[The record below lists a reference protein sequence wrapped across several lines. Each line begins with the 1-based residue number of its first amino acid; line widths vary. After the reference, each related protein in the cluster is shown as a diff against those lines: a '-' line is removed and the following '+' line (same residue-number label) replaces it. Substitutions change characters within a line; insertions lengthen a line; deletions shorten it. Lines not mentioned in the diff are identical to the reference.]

1 MSDEKEPSEL
11 PDIEQLF
18 ARMAPAQTP
27 NEALNYSETMAGLV
41 ASLDPLRSVEVFSGL
56 MTDPSY
62 QAHQVR
68 LDYAVRIILGA
79 GNGHRRLKRAEI
91 IDLLNNQLELGR
103 VARLEDPIEDF
114 FVESLPTRYGQY
126 LIFSGG
132 WEKASV
138 HTELILE
145 AFRRLPDGPPK
156 QAAWASAL
164 AILRLSN
171 VLVDRSGLER
181 GVVGEGAPG
190 ANMEIPSDH
199 RLNSLAKRVRFST
212 EELAG
217 LGITLSEL
225 EPFFLLK
232 SDKELILIEEP
243 GNSPLEFRPLI
254 RTSRKTVS

>member
-145 AFRRLPDGPPK
+145 AFRRLAEEGH
-156 QAAWASAL
+156 WRRSARAL
-164 AILRLSN
+164 RAIHG
-171 VLVDRSGLER
+171 VDRDFSMSMARVMAANGVLRANSMPIRHRTNSG
-181 GVVGEGAPG
+181 
-190 ANMEIPSDH
+190 
-199 RLNSLAKRVRFST
+199 RVACFGFDGSW
-212 EELAG
+212 
-217 LGITLSEL
+217 
-225 EPFFLLK
+225 F
-232 SDKELILIEEP
+232 D
-243 GNSPLEFRPLI
+243 
-254 RTSRKTVS
+254 